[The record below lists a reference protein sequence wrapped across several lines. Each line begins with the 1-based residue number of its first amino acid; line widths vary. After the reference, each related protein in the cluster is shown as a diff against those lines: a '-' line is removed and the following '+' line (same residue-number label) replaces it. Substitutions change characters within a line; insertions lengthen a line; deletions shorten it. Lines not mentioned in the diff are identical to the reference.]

1 MEESQDGI
9 HQHTYQAII
18 KCEKDICRDLFKNIV
33 LAGGCTMFKGMRDR
47 MQKEV
52 QALAPSNLLPDV
64 DSPADRKHSA
74 WLGGA
79 ILSSMPRFEPMFI
92 KKSEFDE
99 EGSARIVHRKCF

>member
-1 MEESQDGI
+1 
-9 HQHTYQAII
+9 
-18 KCEKDICRDLFKNIV
+18 
-33 LAGGCTMFKGMRDR
+33 MFKGMKER

-52 QALAPSNLLPDV
+52 QALAPSNLLPEV

-79 ILSSMPRFEPMFI
+79 ILSSMARFDPMFI
-92 KKSEFDE
+92 KRQEYEE